1 MAFACKDYDISRPAV
16 VDRISDCLSAVDD
29 FDILS
34 VRLRDS
40 GFYIVYDGLR
50 FLRSRII

>member
-1 MAFACKDYDISRPAV
+1 MTLACKDYNISRPAV
-16 VDRISDCLSAVDD
+16 VDRIGDCLSAVDD